1 MKQPQKQKQAIIRI
15 AAPMME
21 PQTDSVKSL
30 KELFEEEETVAHLH
44 FARFTEEYITR
55 PYRTIKNCTFT
66 GMHFSECQ
74 LKSAQLSDVRFEN
87 CDLSNI
93 SFAESSL
100 YRVEFIS
107 CKLVGTNLSETTLNH
122 VRLTDCS
129 GMYINLSMSKMNQ
142 VSFHNC
148 DFRNGSLNDSRF
160 TAVEFPGSILL
171 EADFSHTSLRGIDL
185 RTSRINGII
194 LGINDLRGAIVSSL
208 QAMDL
213 LPLLGVVIED

>member
-1 MKQPQKQKQAIIRI
+1 MKLPQKQKRAIIRI
-15 AAPMME
+15 AAPLME
-21 PQTDSVKSL
+21 PQTDSVQPL
-30 KELFEEEETVAHLH
+30 KALFEKEETVADLH
-44 FARFTEEYITR
+44 FSRFTEEYITR

-66 GMHFSECQ
+66 STLFSECQ
-74 LKSAQLSDVRFEN
+74 LKSTQLSDVRFEN

-100 YRVEFIS
+100 YRVEFVS
-107 CKLVGTNLSETTLNH
+107 CKLVGTNLSEATLNH
-122 VRLTDCS
+122 VRMSDCI

-148 DFRNGSLNDSRF
+148 DFRNGSLNDCRL
-160 TAVEFPGSILL
+160 TAVELPGSILI

-194 LGINDLRGAIVSSL
+194 LSISDLRGAIVSSM

-213 LPLLGVVIED
+213 LPLLGVEIED